1 MLHPENVATPAI
13 TVRVLVGVHVS
24 DAPVAPVPLLIE
36 SVTWLVRRQLFLRIG
51 DNYFSRLTTI
61 TLYSLAA
68 RSAGRQAQGEAPPA
82 AVFFV

>member
-1 MLHPENVATPAI
+1 VQRAQILCRFEAGETI
-13 TVRVLVGVHVS
+13 TEIAR
-24 DAPVAPVPLLIE
+24 AF
-36 SVTWLVRRQLFLRIG
+36 VRRQLFLRIG